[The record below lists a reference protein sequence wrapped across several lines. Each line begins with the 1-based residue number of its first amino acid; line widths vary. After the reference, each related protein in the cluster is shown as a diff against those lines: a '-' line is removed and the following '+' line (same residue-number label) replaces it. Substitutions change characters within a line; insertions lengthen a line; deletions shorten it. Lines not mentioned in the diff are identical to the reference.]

1 MNKQTLALTRS
12 DWTLFG
18 LRWIVIAVL
27 AAAAY
32 LAVVRA
38 NSSIL
43 AADIVLAFVVSG
55 IANGLF
61 LLSAAVKPLRLA
73 VPAVVIAG
81 DMLMAALFVRL
92 DGGNPLYIVACAS
105 ALILTSALYL
115 GALWG
120 LAGAV
125 GIVLAVEAS
134 LLYTTGQDLRL
145 LLAGQAEILLV
156 TALLGGVGL
165 VWSWSLRRRIA
176 DQEAGLQEMHTR
188 LADELGRMRDSTRA
202 VVEMAATLSR
212 TLEFEKVLNAA
223 LDTGRMAL
231 HERSSRQRVISVVLL
246 FRDDGGLHM
255 TASRGLPRS
264 DGGRSVPGRS
274 GILGQALTECV
285 PVIGKDARKDPELQ
299 YFTGFQP
306 MRSVLC
312 IPLRAGFDN
321 FGVLLYGS
329 EETDAFTTDQMDLL
343 TAIGTQAT
351 IALQNAVLYRNLA
364 QEQERLIAA
373 EDEARKKLARDLHDG
388 PTQQVSAIAMHM
400 SYIGRLLE
408 RSPDEVPEE
417 LRKVENMA
425 RETTKVIRNML
436 FTLRPLVLESQG
448 LAAAVEQLAQ
458 KTQETYG
465 QAVAVRIERDAE
477 AALSSQ
483 QQSVIF
489 SIVDEAVNNARK
501 HAVAEL
507 ISVNMVK
514 QRDVV
519 LVTIADNGVGFD
531 TGAVD
536 ANYDQRGS
544 LGMVNMR
551 ERTDQL
557 NATLRVTSA
566 EGRGTTITVAVPLKE
581 NQDFISGRSAKTAP
595 SASSSTANIR
605 K

>member
-1 MNKQTLALTRS
+1 MDKQTLALTRS
-12 DWTLFG
+12 DWTLFS
-18 LRWIVIAVL
+18 LRWVVITVL

-38 NSSIL
+38 SSSML
-43 AADIVLAFVVSG
+43 VSDIVLAFVVSG
-55 IANGLF
+55 IVNGLF
-61 LLSAAVKPLRLA
+61 LLFAAAKPLRPA
-73 VPAVVIAG
+73 IPAVVIAG
-81 DMLMAALFVRL
+81 DMAMAALFARL
-92 DGGNPLYIVACAS
+92 DGGNPLYVVACAS

-125 GIVLAVEAS
+125 GIVLAVEAA
-134 LLYTTGQDLRL
+134 LFYTTGQDLRL

-156 TALLGGVGL
+156 TALVGGVGL

-176 DQEAGLQEMHTR
+176 DQEADLQEMHTH
-188 LADELGRMRDSTRA
+188 LASELGRMRDSTRA
-202 VVEMAATLSR
+202 VVEMATTLSR
-212 TLEFEKVLNAA
+212 TLEYEKVLNAA

-264 DGGRSVPGRS
+264 DSGRSVPGRS
-274 GILGQALTECV
+274 GILGQTLTDCV

-329 EETDAFTTDQMDLL
+329 EEADAFTTDQMDLL

-351 IALQNAVLYRNLA
+351 IALQNAVLYRNLS

-388 PTQQVSAIAMHM
+388 PTQQVSAIAMHT
-400 SYIGRLLE
+400 SYISRLLE

-417 LRKVENMA
+417 LKKVENMA
-425 RETTKVIRNML
+425 RETTKVIRTML
-436 FTLRPLVLESQG
+436 FTMRPLVLESQG

-477 AALSSQ
+477 AALNSQ

-489 SIVDEAVNNARK
+489 SIIDEAVNNARK

-514 QRDVV
+514 QRDIV

-557 NATLRVTSA
+557 NATLRITSA
-566 EGRGTTITVAVPLKE
+566 EGRGTTITVAVPLKD
-581 NQDFISGRSAKTAP
+581 NQDLTSGRSA
-595 SASSSTANIR
+595 ANNR

>member
-1 MNKQTLALTRS
+1 MDKQTLALTRS
-12 DWTLFG
+12 DWTLFS
-18 LRWIVIAVL
+18 LRWVVITVL

-38 NSSIL
+38 SSSML
-43 AADIVLAFVVSG
+43 VSDIVLAFVVSG
-55 IANGLF
+55 VVNGLF
-61 LLSAAVKPLRLA
+61 LLFAAAKPLRPA
-73 VPAVVIAG
+73 IPAVVIAG
-81 DMLMAALFVRL
+81 DMAMAALFARL
-92 DGGNPLYIVACAS
+92 DGGNPLYVVACAS

-125 GIVLAVEAS
+125 GIVLAVEAA
-134 LLYTTGQDLRL
+134 LFYTTGQDLRL

-156 TALLGGVGL
+156 AALVGGVGL

-176 DQEAGLQEMHTR
+176 DQEADLQEMHTH
-188 LADELGRMRDSTRA
+188 LASELGRMRDSTRA
-202 VVEMAATLSR
+202 VVEMATTLSR
-212 TLEFEKVLNAA
+212 TLEYEKVLNAA

-264 DGGRSVPGRS
+264 DSGRSVPGRS
-274 GILGQALTECV
+274 GILGQTLTDCV

-329 EETDAFTTDQMDLL
+329 EEADAFTTDQMDLL

-351 IALQNAVLYRNLA
+351 IALQNAVLYRNLS

-388 PTQQVSAIAMHM
+388 PTQQVSAIAMHT
-400 SYIGRLLE
+400 SYISRLLE

-417 LRKVENMA
+417 LKKVENMA
-425 RETTKVIRNML
+425 RETTKVIRTML
-436 FTLRPLVLESQG
+436 FTMRPLVLESQG

-477 AALSSQ
+477 AALNSQ

-489 SIVDEAVNNARK
+489 SIIDEAVNNARK

-507 ISVNMVK
+507 ISVTMVK
-514 QRDVV
+514 QRDIV

-557 NATLRVTSA
+557 NATLRITSA
-566 EGRGTTITVAVPLKE
+566 EGRGTTITVAVPLKD
-581 NQDFISGRSAKTAP
+581 NQDLTSGRSA
-595 SASSSTANIR
+595 ANNR

>member
-1 MNKQTLALTRS
+1 MDKQTLALTRS
-12 DWTLFG
+12 DWTLFS
-18 LRWIVIAVL
+18 LRWVVITVL

-38 NSSIL
+38 SSSML
-43 AADIVLAFVVSG
+43 VSDIVLAFVVSG
-55 IANGLF
+55 VVNGLF
-61 LLSAAVKPLRLA
+61 LLFAAAKPLRPA
-73 VPAVVIAG
+73 IPAVVIAG
-81 DMLMAALFVRL
+81 DMAMAALFVRL
-92 DGGNPLYIVACAS
+92 GGGNPLYVVACVS
-105 ALILTSALYL
+105 VLILTSALYL

-125 GIVLAVEAS
+125 GIVLAVEAA
-134 LLYTTGQDLRL
+134 LFYTTGQDLRL

-156 TALLGGVGL
+156 TALVGGVGL

-176 DQEAGLQEMHTR
+176 DQEADLQEMHTH
-188 LADELGRMRDSTRA
+188 LASELGRMRDSTRA
-202 VVEMAATLSR
+202 VVEMATTLSR
-212 TLEFEKVLNAA
+212 TLEYEKVLNAA

-264 DGGRSVPGRS
+264 DSGRSVPGRS
-274 GILGQALTECV
+274 GILGQTLTDCV

-329 EETDAFTTDQMDLL
+329 EEADAFTTDQMDLL

-351 IALQNAVLYRNLA
+351 IALQNAVLYRNLS

-388 PTQQVSAIAMHM
+388 PTQQVSAIAMHT
-400 SYIGRLLE
+400 SYISRLLE

-417 LRKVENMA
+417 LKKVENMA
-425 RETTKVIRNML
+425 RETTKVIRTML
-436 FTLRPLVLESQG
+436 FTMRPLVLESQG

-477 AALSSQ
+477 AALNSQ

-489 SIVDEAVNNARK
+489 SIIDEAVNNARK

-507 ISVNMVK
+507 ISVTMVK
-514 QRDVV
+514 QRDIV

-557 NATLRVTSA
+557 NATLRITSA
-566 EGRGTTITVAVPLKE
+566 EGRGTTITVAVPLKD
-581 NQDFISGRSAKTAP
+581 NQDLTSGRSA
-595 SASSSTANIR
+595 ANNR

>member
-1 MNKQTLALTRS
+1 MDKQTLALTRS
-12 DWTLFG
+12 DWTLFS
-18 LRWIVIAVL
+18 LRWVVITVL

-38 NSSIL
+38 SSSML
-43 AADIVLAFVVSG
+43 VSDIVLAFVVSG
-55 IANGLF
+55 VVNGLF
-61 LLSAAVKPLRLA
+61 LLFAAAKPLRPA
-73 VPAVVIAG
+73 IPAVVIAG
-81 DMLMAALFVRL
+81 DMAMAALFARL
-92 DGGNPLYIVACAS
+92 DGGNPLYVVACAS

-125 GIVLAVEAS
+125 GIVLAVEAA
-134 LLYTTGQDLRL
+134 LFYTTGQDLRL

-156 TALLGGVGL
+156 TALVGGVGL

-176 DQEAGLQEMHTR
+176 DQEADLQEMHTH
-188 LADELGRMRDSTRA
+188 LASELGRMRDSTRA
-202 VVEMAATLSR
+202 VVEMATTLSR
-212 TLEFEKVLNAA
+212 TLEYEKVLNAA

-264 DGGRSVPGRS
+264 DSGRSVPGRS
-274 GILGQALTECV
+274 GILGQTLTDCV

-329 EETDAFTTDQMDLL
+329 EEADAFTTDQMDLL

-351 IALQNAVLYRNLA
+351 IALQNAVLYRNLS

-388 PTQQVSAIAMHM
+388 PTQQVSAIAMHT
-400 SYIGRLLE
+400 SYISRLLE

-417 LRKVENMA
+417 LKKVENMA
-425 RETTKVIRNML
+425 RETTKVIRTML
-436 FTLRPLVLESQG
+436 FTMRPLVLESQG

-477 AALSSQ
+477 AALNSQ

-489 SIVDEAVNNARK
+489 SIIDEAVNNARK

-514 QRDVV
+514 QRDIV

-557 NATLRVTSA
+557 NATLRITSA
-566 EGRGTTITVAVPLKE
+566 EGRGTTITVAVPLKD
-581 NQDFISGRSAKTAP
+581 NQDLTSGRSA
-595 SASSSTANIR
+595 ANNR